1 VIFRRLLMACVAI
14 VMLATS
20 GGVVIVA
27 AAYGVFALARTEVG
41 PAGAAGVTALVF
53 AVILA
58 LGGFAVAP
66 RPRKRTRADPGTPT
80 AMAEELMELV
90 RDKPLASAGVALAAG
105 IMAMRNPKVIGEVL
119 RGLLQKSGADKRK
132 R

>member
-14 VMLATS
+14 VMIATS

-27 AAYGVFALARTEVG
+27 AAYAVFALAKTEFG
-41 PAGAAGVTALVF
+41 PAGAAAVTALVF
-53 AVILA
+53 AIVLA
-58 LGGFAVAP
+58 IGGFLAAP
-66 RPRKRTRADPGTPT
+66 KPRKRTNAPPGTS
-80 AMAEELMELV
+80 AALAEELMELV

-119 RGLLQKSGADKRK
+119 RGLLQKSGAEKRK